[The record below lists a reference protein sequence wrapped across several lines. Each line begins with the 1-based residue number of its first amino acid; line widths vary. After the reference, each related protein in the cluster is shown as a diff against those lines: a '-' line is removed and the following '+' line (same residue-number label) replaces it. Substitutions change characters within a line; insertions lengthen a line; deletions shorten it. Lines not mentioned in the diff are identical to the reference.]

1 MSWAENIRTTE
12 HHGTVSP
19 VSLDAL
25 SAVRC
30 PLEALQLEVA
40 QAQARAAHAEAK
52 AEAGW
57 MIWVHR
63 NMRYTAGIRQVYGRY
78 TAGIPVPVY
87 HPNGNLS
94 RENRENDH
102 ISLDLGVS

>member
-1 MSWAENIRTTE
+1 MPWAENKRTTG

-25 SAVRC
+25 SAGVRWS

-52 AEAGW
+52 AEALRALRHFRPAGW

-63 NMRYTAGIRQVYGRY
+63 KMRQTHLHLFRQVLSELQESFQRN
-78 TAGIPVPVY
+78 VPEMV
-87 HPNGNLS
+87 PPKNC
-94 RENRENDH
+94 
-102 ISLDLGVS
+102 

>member
-1 MSWAENIRTTE
+1 M
-12 HHGTVSP
+12 SP

-25 SAVRC
+25 SAGVRWS

-52 AEAGW
+52 AEALRALRHFRPAGW

-63 NMRYTAGIRQVYGRY
+63 KMRQTDPFA
-78 TAGIPVPVY
+78 PVLTGSVRATRE
-87 HPNGNLS
+87 LS
-94 RENRENDH
+94 AKCPRDGAAQKLLNK
-102 ISLDLGVS
+102 